1 MVDRIFGQMND
12 LRVGKYVIA
21 DDHPCRVM
29 SIDHAKTGKHGAGKN
44 MVVCIS
50 IIDGSKHS
58 IMKPSDADV
67 EIPIVERRRAQVVS
81 MAGENAQLM
90 DLTSY
95 ETFDTQIPEDMRA
108 EIEVGKEIQYMD
120 VMGRKLLMRM
130 YEGE

>member
-120 VMGRKLLMRM
+120 VMGQKILTRM

>member
-44 MVVCIS
+44 MIVCIS

>member
-1 MVDRIFGQMND
+1 MADRIFGQMND
-12 LRVGKYVIA
+12 LKIGKYVIA

-29 SIDHAKTGKHGAGKN
+29 SIDKAKTGKHGAGKM

-67 EIPIVERRRAQVVS
+67 EIPLVERRRAQVVS
-81 MAGENAQLM
+81 ISGENAQLM

-95 ETFDTQIPEDMRA
+95 ETFDTLIPEEMRQ

-120 VMGRKLLMRM
+120 VMGRKLLTRM